1 VQRGQDTDP
10 AVFDPR
16 LSFPVGVFSSGANEL
31 APGKGGSR
39 LAAAVIAAFN
49 TVVKGGLMPHARHG
63 GRLVVAVAVA
73 GSKLEGTGL
82 EKVHIGQI
90 QVALIG
96 FGEGDFDG
104 PVWGS
109 GWRVDC

>member
-1 VQRGQDTDP
+1 VHRGQDTDP
-10 AVFDPR
+10 AVVASR
-16 LSFPVGVFSSGANEL
+16 LPLLVGVLSSGADEL
-31 APGKGGSR
+31 ASGKGGSR

-49 TVVKGGLMPHARHG
+49 TVVNGGLIPQARHG
-63 GRLVVAVAVA
+63 GRLVAVVAVA

-109 GWRVDC
+109 G